1 MAGDRML
8 LKWLKGVGRS
18 IRGPHFWII
27 LVLLALCA
35 IAYYP
40 RQIGLATPSSPDS
53 LFGLTRHTVERV
65 LCLVPIIYA
74 GYIFGLA
81 AGLATTFVALV
92 LMLPR
97 VLFIT
102 PGSIDA
108 LIETGGVVLVGVL
121 ASFWFGARA
130 KQAEA
135 MVQREQAIMAMTT
148 AQEKLRA
155 QIRSTM
161 KREKELIALSRLSSS
176 LAESLEMEPL
186 LRSAVAMVMEIIGV
200 EVVLI
205 YTLEEETRELVIVA
219 YEGIPPEFARSVDRM
234 KVGEGFNGWVAMTGA
249 PMLVEDASRDP
260 RLTRE
265 AVRKENLQAQLIV
278 PMKSRGRVVGTL
290 CVAMRQQRTFANE
303 EIELLTA
310 IASEIGIAIE
320 NSHLY
325 RKQLI
330 VSEQLSQSEEHY
342 RELFENAHDAIWVH
356 DLEGNILSANK
367 ATEMLT
373 KYSSEELS
381 GFNVKDFLSPEGL
394 QTAREVRRG
403 LLKGQAMPQPYEQ
416 RLIRRDG
423 TEATLML
430 TTNLVS
436 RNGQPQAFENIARD
450 ITEEKRMQEN
460 LRSYVQQITRA
471 QEEERLRIARELH
484 DSTAQNLIAMLHR
497 LENFLRDQAEL
508 PVEKARELWAFHE
521 QIKDTLQEIRGLSR
535 DLRPSV
541 LDDVGLLSALHLV
554 VRELKMEYG
563 IEATLQVQG
572 VERRFPQEVELLL
585 FRIVQEALRNVGK
598 HSRASK
604 AEVSIKF
611 EDSKTIVV
619 ISDNGTGFQLPAKIS
634 DLSRSGKLGLV
645 GMEERVR
652 LLGGSLEVESQ
663 PGKGT
668 TVVVKAP
675 V

>member
-1 MAGDRML
+1 ML
-8 LKWLKGVGRS
+8 SRWLKKVRGVIS
-18 IRGPHFWII
+18 SPHFWVI
-27 LVLLALCA
+27 LLLLVLCA
-35 IAYYP
+35 IASYP
-40 RQIGLATPSSPDS
+40 KQIGLATPSSPDS

-74 GYIFGLA
+74 GYIFGLV
-81 AGLATTFVALV
+81 AGLVTTFIALII
-92 LMLPR
+92 MLPR
-97 VLFIT
+97 VLFFYPT
-102 PGSIDA
+102 SIDA
-108 LIETGGVVLVGVL
+108 LIETGGIVLVGVL
-121 ASFWFGARA
+121 SNLWFGARTREVKA
-130 KQAEA
+130 IVERQQA
-135 MVQREQAIMAMTT
+135 VIAMTT

-161 KREKELIALSRLSSS
+161 KREKELTALSRLSSS

-205 YTLEEETRELVIVA
+205 YSLDEETGELTIVV
-219 YEGIPPEFARSVDRM
+219 YEGVPLEFAQSVDRM
-234 KVGEGFNGWVAMTGA
+234 RLGEGFNGWVAETGE
-249 PMLVEDASRDP
+249 PLLVEDASRDP

-265 AVRKENLQAQLIV
+265 AVKQENLQAQLIV

-290 CVAMRQQRTFANE
+290 CVAMRQQREFAIE

-320 NSHLY
+320 NARLHQ
-325 RKQLI
+325 KQII
-330 VSEQLSQSEEHY
+330 VTEQLSQSEKHY
-342 RELFENAHDAIWVH
+342 RELFESAHDAIWVH

-367 ATEMLT
+367 ATEALT
-373 KYSSEELS
+373 GYSIEELS
-381 GFNVKDFLSPEGL
+381 KINVRELLSPEAL

-403 LLKGQAMPQPYEQ
+403 LLQGQNMPQPYEQ
-416 RLIRRDG
+416 RLIRQDG

-430 TTNLVS
+430 TTSLIALDGES
-436 RNGQPQAFENIARD
+436 WAFQNIARD

-484 DSTAQNLIAMLHR
+484 DSTAQNLIALLHR
-497 LENFLRDQAEL
+497 LENFLHDQAEL
-508 PVEKARELWAFHE
+508 PIEKVREMWAFHE
-521 QIKDTLQEIRGLSR
+521 QIKDTLQEVRGLSR
-535 DLRPSV
+535 DLRPSI
-541 LDDVGLLSALHLV
+541 LDDVGLLSALHWIS
-554 VRELKMEYG
+554 RELKTEYG
-563 IEATLQVQG
+563 IEASLHVKG
-572 VERRFPQEVELLL
+572 IERRFPQEVELLL

-598 HSRASK
+598 HSRASS
-604 AEVSIKF
+604 AEVSINF
-611 EDSKTIVV
+611 EETKTRVIVE
-619 ISDNGTGFQLPAKIS
+619 DNGVGFQIPEKIS

-645 GMEERVR
+645 GVEERVR
-652 LLGGSLEVESQ
+652 LINGRLEVKSE

-668 TVVVKAP
+668 SVIVEVP